1 MAADYFEEVYA
12 VMGIIGG
19 IIIGGIAGWLAG
31 KIMIGRGYGIIWD
44 VLLGVVGGFLGSWI
58 LGAILGILGKPGF
71 SGGVIVQFVTALVGA
86 CILVGIIHVIKR
98 EPIRSA

>member
-1 MAADYFEEVYA
+1 MTADFFEEVHA

-31 KIMIGRGYGIIWD
+31 KIMTGRGFGIIWD
-44 VLLGVVGGFLGSWI
+44 VILGVVAGFLGSWI

-71 SGGVIVQFVTALVGA
+71 HGGVIVQFVTALVAA
-86 CILVGIIHVIKR
+86 CILVGIVHLIKR